1 MKLKSLLVLLLAGIW
16 GIGSWWWYTCKIKG
30 FCGAERTTAQVAA
43 AGTTAAGT
51 ALAAKSGETTGAT
64 STDTDGDGLSDTQ
77 EAQMGLDPTKKDTDG
92 DGIPDGVEMAKS
104 LTQDTDGD
112 GKIDALDDDDDG
124 DGVLT
129 KDENPTPNGDGSV
142 ANAEDK
148 NGNGIPDYLD
158 PTAKEL
164 LQAGPVTNSST
175 KTAGKTGTGDAT
187 DANKVALNEPNADKT
202 APTAKNGTA
211 TTPDSSN
218 PTKADA
224 EQAAK
229 TDADKAISG
238 QNQAKTDTTKGT
250 DASQMSA
257 DKAKAETEKAEADD
271 AQATADK
278 AKANAEKAADDA
290 QATADKAKADAE
302 KAATSAQA
310 TADKAKADAE
320 KAKEEATKITIETSA
335 AANSDDIGPATLHF
349 PTGSA
354 SPALSAETKAYFTKV
369 VQFLKD
375 NKSAKVTI
383 VGHTDNKGNP
393 TKNKVLGLK
402 RAEMLQKTLVN
413 LGAPKS
419 SVSASS
425 AGDTQPIA
433 DNSTEEGR
441 KKNRRVEIT
450 PIK

>member
-43 AGTTAAGT
+43 AGTAAAGT
-51 ALAAKSGETTGAT
+51 ALAAKSGEKTGAT

-158 PTAKEL
+158 PSAREVLK
-164 LQAGPVTNSST
+164 AGPVTNSST
-175 KTAGKTGTGDAT
+175 KMAGKTGTGDAT
-187 DANKVALNEPNADKT
+187 DSTKVALNEPNADKA
-202 APTAKNGTA
+202 APTAKADTA
-211 TTPDSSN
+211 TTPDSST
-218 PTKADA
+218 TKADA

-229 TDADKAISG
+229 TDTDKTASA
-238 QNQAKTDTTKGT
+238 QTQAKPDTTKGA

-257 DKAKAETEKAEADD
+257 DKAKAETEKAADD

-290 QATADKAKADAE
+290 QATADKAKA
-302 KAATSAQA
+302 
-310 TADKAKADAE
+310 E

-335 AANSDDIGPATLHF
+335 NAANSDDIGPATLHF